1 MEVANAMFEPTENK
15 WSVPQRETTNPEYQ
29 HASNS
34 IWVLVLA
41 LAVALVGLACF
52 GYFTLKNTNVRI
64 SQLFGNQAVLNTLGQ
79 RADTTEAQLRD
90 LAGGWKGIAQRVTAL
105 ESLQGKVSRDFQ
117 QTRKYAESLTER
129 LQQQVSAELEARTSV
144 LDTRLHQVESEQT
157 AQRLQLAQVESEL
170 RQEIASAREETGR
183 DLSGV
188 NQQVENNA
196 RNLGSLSERLDR
208 NRVDFEVAKGQ
219 TTELIPG
226 VSLQISGTNTQYQRF
241 RGSLFLLQD
250 RRTLWL
256 RGETVHQPVRFF
268 HKEGGEPYELV
279 VTEVTKHSVI
289 GYLLAPKVKQ
299 AAVTALPDNE
309 QTAINIPGTINGT
322 RKRSA
327 AVRN

>member
-1 MEVANAMFEPTENK
+1 MEVANPMFEPTEKK
-15 WSVPQRETTNPEYQ
+15 WTVPYGEARNPEYQ

-34 IWVLVLA
+34 TWGFVLA

-79 RADTTEAQLRD
+79 RVDTAETQLRD
-90 LAGGWKGIAQRVTAL
+90 LSGGWKGVAQRVTAL
-105 ESLQGKVSRDFQ
+105 ESLQGKVSHDFQ

-129 LQQQVSAELEARTSV
+129 LHQQVSTELEARTSV

-157 AQRLQLAQVESEL
+157 AQRSQLAQVESEL

-188 NQQVENNA
+188 HQQVENNA

-226 VSLQISGTNTQYQRF
+226 VSFQISGTNNQYQRF

-256 RGETVHQPVRFF
+256 RDATVHQPVRFF

-279 VTEVTKHSVI
+279 VTDVNKHSVI
-289 GYLLAPKVKQ
+289 GYLLVPKVKQ
-299 AAVTALPDNE
+299 AAITALPDNE
-309 QTAINIPGTINGT
+309 QTAINIPGND
-322 RKRSA
+322 
-327 AVRN
+327 